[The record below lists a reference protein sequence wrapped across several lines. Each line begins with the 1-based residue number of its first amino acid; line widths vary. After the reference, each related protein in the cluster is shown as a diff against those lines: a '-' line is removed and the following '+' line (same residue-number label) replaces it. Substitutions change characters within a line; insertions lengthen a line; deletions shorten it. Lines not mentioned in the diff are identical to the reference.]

1 MQRGYQYVR
10 GSRLMRWI
18 SISAILFSILF
29 FSIALPFSR
38 AATEQYVHEESLASF
53 LGLFNGLST
62 AAAFLASLFLAN
74 RLFARF
80 GIMACILVLPMIYLI
95 GFGTLVFVSTF
106 IIIVAFRFI
115 QMLWLSGIADPAWQT
130 MLNVIPPERR
140 DQVRAFI
147 GGVPEQAGTFIAGTI
162 LIIGEQ
168 TLAPQQL
175 YIIGLFTAALCTYV
189 IHQARRGYNDALL
202 DALRAGR
209 ANLFFT
215 EEQPFGGF
223 LKDASAIKAAL
234 DGLRDPDPT
243 IRRISAE
250 IIGHLS
256 LTEATELLLDGL
268 HDSDSLVRASCLR
281 ALAGSR
287 ATSALPEVIASLRDP
302 EPDVRFAAVS
312 ALSALNGNPSNVVNH
327 LAPMLDDP
335 DSRVSTRAAVSILQL
350 PSPKR
355 REGGGEVEKAKIF
368 LRRTSV
374 LGDIS
379 AREHALTALG
389 DWKDVEA
396 FDFLVNE
403 LGDPGLPVVIRRVIL
418 MSIFRIDDQKALP
431 YLIDALGE
439 ADSSLR
445 ETVASLLGQIGRSAL
460 DPVIFALQDPV
471 REEGALVALQKLP
484 LPPSKPIEDFARAA
498 VTRAVE
504 YDALMR
510 GIKST
515 VQNEAMNLLAES
527 LHHKSH
533 KYGIHSLQA
542 IGLLGN
548 RDTMNLAI
556 ENFQSPSTTQ
566 NANVI
571 EALDSIGAKWRA
583 IIQPLMRLWENESSP
598 GAKVDWKRLLAD
610 SDEWIRDCT
619 LFAAHKLGEMKMD
632 NIATLSLMERILF
645 FKRVPLFAN
654 LSPTDL
660 KQVAAIA
667 QEELFSDG
675 DTIVHEGE
683 VGDVMFIIV
692 SGEIRVIA
700 VKGDQE
706 VELARRKPGQ
716 FVGEMALITR
726 EPRIATLTAVGDVRT
741 LCIDQKSFEAL
752 LHDRPDVSMAV
763 IQVLSQRL
771 KEISRSYS

>member
-1 MQRGYQYVR
+1 MSRLGQLLSVKQGEGHTASLVIGIMLFTAMGAALGGTGIEALFFARFGVEYLPYMFVGLGFTSMLMSFGVTAALGRIPRRILYITIPLFSALLLVSARFVLLTQLAWLYPALWLGKEILNSLTTILIWSIAGAVYDTRQAKRLFPLFNASRILGQVIGGFVTGTLVFVLGIENLLLVWASGMILAFVLSRALINDHIPDGSGAPKSRRRQPPLIREMQRGYQYVR

-38 AATEQYVHEESLASF
+38 AATEQFINEESLASF

-62 AAAFLASLFLAN
+62 AAAFLASLFLTN

-80 GIMACILVLPMIYLI
+80 GIMACILVLPIIYLI

-147 GGVPEQAGTFIAGTI
+147 GGVPEQAGTFIAGMI

-175 YIIGLFTAALCTYV
+175 FIIGLFTAVLCTYV

-268 HDSDSLVRASCLR
+268 HDSDSPVRASCLR

-312 ALSALNGNPSNVVNH
+312 ALSALNGNPSNVGNH

-335 DSRVSTRAAVSILQL
+335 DSRVSTRAAVSIL
-350 PSPKR
+350 R
-355 REGGGEVEKAKIF
+355 
-368 LRRTSV
+368 
-374 LGDIS
+374 
-379 AREHALTALG
+379 
-389 DWKDVEA
+389 
-396 FDFLVNE
+396 
-403 LGDPGLPVVIRRVIL
+403 
-418 MSIFRIDDQKALP
+418 
-431 YLIDALGE
+431 
-439 ADSSLR
+439 
-445 ETVASLLGQIGRSAL
+445 
-460 DPVIFALQDPV
+460 
-471 REEGALVALQKLP
+471 LP
-484 LPPSKPIEDFARAA
+484 LSLSGRGAR
-498 VTRAVE
+498 
-504 YDALMR
+504 
-510 GIKST
+510 
-515 VQNEAMNLLAES
+515 
-527 LHHKSH
+527 
-533 KYGIHSLQA
+533 
-542 IGLLGN
+542 
-548 RDTMNLAI
+548 
-556 ENFQSPSTTQ
+556 
-566 NANVI
+566 
-571 EALDSIGAKWRA
+571 
-583 IIQPLMRLWENESSP
+583 
-598 GAKVDWKRLLAD
+598 
-610 SDEWIRDCT
+610 
-619 LFAAHKLGEMKMD
+619 GE
-632 NIATLSLMERILF
+632 
-645 FKRVPLFAN
+645 
-654 LSPTDL
+654 
-660 KQVAAIA
+660 
-667 QEELFSDG
+667 
-675 DTIVHEGE
+675 
-683 VGDVMFIIV
+683 
-692 SGEIRVIA
+692 
-700 VKGDQE
+700 
-706 VELARRKPGQ
+706 GQ
-716 FVGEMALITR
+716 FTGTPPHANTAYT
-726 EPRIATLTAVGDVRT
+726 PRWLASA
-741 LCIDQKSFEAL
+741 
-752 LHDRPDVSMAV
+752 
-763 IQVLSQRL
+763 
-771 KEISRSYS
+771 